1 MNLGGSAY
9 GASKAA
15 IVRFTEGLA
24 RELEQAG
31 SQVMTFCI
39 NPGFVRTSMTE
50 GIASHPLGRE
60 WQGFVGAWLKEG
72 RNVPAHACADAAL
85 RLLSIACPELSGRTF
100 TVDTDFEKVLEQAE
114 RIREENLLVMRLR
127 GN

>member
-15 IVRFTEGLA
+15 IVRFTESLA

-31 SQVMTFCI
+31 SRVMTFCI

-50 GIASHPLGRE
+50 GIASHPRGKE
-60 WQGFVGAWLKEG
+60 WQGFVGTWLKKAG
-72 RNVPAHACADAAL
+72 MFPPTPA
-85 RLLSIACPELSGRTF
+85 RMPR
-100 TVDTDFEKVLEQAE
+100 
-114 RIREENLLVMRLR
+114 
-127 GN
+127 